1 MRFLQL
7 HSVHWLWKLWDSPHL
22 DTAWFTGEVRQETLM
37 TLYATT
43 WWPHTQNDWVGVR
56 LQAHSCLE
64 KSSALWLALAVNT
77 LWGDTHTHT
86 HTHVLRRPLWSVGCL
101 GVREDSG
108 GDDSSQR
115 WLWAPRVAEL
125 ARRLHTR
132 QMKPR
137 ADRDLQPDW
146 RAWRWSHFSETLS
159 SAQHL

>member
-77 LWGDTHTHT
+77 LWGDTHTH
-86 HTHVLRRPLWSVGCL
+86 
-101 GVREDSG
+101 
-108 GDDSSQR
+108 
-115 WLWAPRVAEL
+115 A
-125 ARRLHTR
+125 HTR
-132 QMKPR
+132 LEKTSMICGMFRCQRRQWRRWFFAEMIMSTESGRAGEASPYQADEATCWPR
-137 ADRDLQPDW
+137 PPARLKSLALIP
-146 RAWRWSHFSETLS
+146 F
-159 SAQHL
+159 